1 MECDITPLAE
11 MMMMSAVKEEEEVS
25 DPEKSTGHHRQSGP
39 AYLLIEDKPSPQTIE
54 QHLNPTFIL
63 SQSL

>member
-1 MECDITPLAE
+1 MRFHPLAE
-11 MMMMSAVKEEEEVS
+11 MSPTKEEEEVS
-25 DPEKSTGHHRQSGP
+25 DPEKSTGRRQTFP
-39 AYLLIEDKPSPQTIE
+39 TYLLVEDKPSLQTVE